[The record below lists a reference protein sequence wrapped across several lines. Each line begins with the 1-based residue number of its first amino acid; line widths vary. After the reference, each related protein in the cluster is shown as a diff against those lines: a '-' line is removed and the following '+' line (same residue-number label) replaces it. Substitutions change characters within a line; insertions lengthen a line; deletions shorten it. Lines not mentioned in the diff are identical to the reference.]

1 MLIWGLLS
9 LFAVYGI
16 SVEGII
22 RVTCIGDS
30 ITEGGACGAPGYVP
44 PLQKLLGKDFNV
56 TNAGK
61 SSLTM
66 LKRGLCN
73 DLSPCSYWDSDGWQ
87 RALES
92 EPDIVTIMLGTNDAK
107 YYNWEGIQQNTGD
120 YFALD
125 YVDMVQQMRNL
136 KTAPK
141 IFVMIPPPL
150 FQPGV
155 YDMNAT
161 IINSIFPTLV
171 PDIAKV
177 MGAEV
182 IDLYSV
188 LLKEAESGIST
199 IDLECDGCHP
209 TAFSNELIAMTM
221 YPYIKSA
228 ARKIPG
234 KY

>member
-1 MLIWGLLS
+1 MMMLFSKLLLLLATFCVS
-9 LFAVYGI
+9 IKAIV
-16 SVEGII
+16 

-44 PLQKLLGKDFNV
+44 PLQKLLGNDFNV

-61 SSLTM
+61 SGLTL
-66 LKRGLCN
+66 LKHGLCN

-107 YYNWEGIQQNTGD
+107 YYNWEGIQQDTGD

-125 YVDMVQQMRNL
+125 YVDMIQQMRNL
-136 KTAPK
+136 KTSPK

-150 FQPGV
+150 FQPV

-171 PDIAKV
+171 PDIGKV
-177 MGAEV
+177 MGVEV
-182 IDLYSV
+182 IDLFSV
-188 LLKEAESGIST
+188 LQNEADSGIST
-199 IDLECDGCHP
+199 TDLECDGCHP
-209 TAFSNELIAMTM
+209 TAYGNELIAAAM
-221 YPYIKSA
+221 YPYITSA
-228 ARKIPG
+228 ARQIRQT
-234 KY
+234 